1 MYAKMLKYNLNIHL
15 FNLYMILLNYLN
27 KSISMYL
34 IFKINLYFNFEKYL
48 KLLNVVIKYNYIFH
62 FVFCY

>member
-1 MYAKMLKYNLNIHL
+1 MMLKYNLNIHL
-15 FNLYMILLNYLN
+15 FNLYMIILCYLN

-34 IFKINLYFNFEKYL
+34 IFKTNLYFNFEKYL